1 MGEQV
6 AHQMN
11 TAAPPEPAPAKA
23 GVACSTLAIAAF
35 SPSCASEITSFTPR
49 SPRRASLRKELGP
62 ERLGFGGSDFH
73 AEDFAS
79 AIVVDA
85 DRDHDD
91 YRDDAAGL
99 THLYISGIDPRT
111 GSGGNRF
118 PAAG

>member
-1 MGEQV
+1 MQHPGDRGFQPFMSIGD
-6 AHQMN
+6 HQLHA
-11 TAAPPEPAPAKA
+11 TQPATSK
-23 GVACSTLAIAAF
+23 LAQ
-35 SPSCASEITSFTPR
+35 
-49 SPRRASLRKELGP
+49 ELDP
-62 ERLGFGGSDFH
+62 ERLGFGSSDFH

-85 DRDHDD
+85 DRDHDGD
-91 YRDDAAGL
+91 RDDAAGL